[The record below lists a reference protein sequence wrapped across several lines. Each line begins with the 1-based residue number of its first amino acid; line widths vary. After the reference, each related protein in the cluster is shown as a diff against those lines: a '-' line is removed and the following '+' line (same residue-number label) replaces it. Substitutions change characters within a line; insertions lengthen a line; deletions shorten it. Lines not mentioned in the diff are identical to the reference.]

1 MSLFSNNLSM
11 KDFPVAVKVVLNVV
25 FYLVYWA
32 VTCFVVGMLYSL
44 FVGKLDNMVAQKIGI
59 FVMFVTLIVT
69 LLLRKHF
76 YMTLANEQEEV
87 VIIREEKKT
96 QTSKKS
102 SKSDDGLKIKIE
114 KEIK

>member
-1 MSLFSNNLSM
+1 M

-25 FYLVYWA
+25 FYLLYWA
-32 VTCFVVGMLYSL
+32 VTCFVVGMFYSL
-44 FVGKLDNMVAQKIGI
+44 LVGKLDNMVAQKIGI

-76 YMTLANEQEEV
+76 YMTLANEQEEIIV
-87 VIIREEKKT
+87 VREEKKT
-96 QTSKKS
+96 KTSKKKS
-102 SKSDDGLKIKIE
+102 SRSDDGLKIKIE